1 LTAFAADYSAT
12 GAERFRLGVLW
23 LLAFSGGFVIIEPSP
38 YELMTVATLVVFA
51 YGGMSLRRGHLPL
64 LMLLTLYNVGF
75 AIAVLPV
82 IALDNTANW
91 TAVSCFLAATSLCYA
106 IILSNNTEQRLT
118 TLLNGYTAAAIVVSI
133 IAILAYFRLM
143 PSAETFLFAGRSKA
157 TFKDPNVFG
166 PFLVL
171 PALIAMQRAI
181 LGRFRDVVLGS
192 LRLLVMLVG
201 LLLSFSRG
209 AWGHFAVSA
218 TLMLMMMFVTSRSSK
233 QRMRIVA
240 LATAG
245 AAAATLFVV
254 ALLSIPQI
262 ADLFAER
269 ASLVQSYDAG
279 HTGRFGRHILGFLMI
294 FDHPIG
300 IGPLQFSKFFP
311 EDPHNSFLDA
321 FMAGGWL
328 GGFAYAALV
337 LITVWVGLREVFA
350 AAPWQ
355 RTYIAVYATY
365 LGVVG
370 ESYIIDTNHWRH
382 YFLILGLLWGL
393 MVARRAQSARALHQR
408 QLPSSC
414 LAMTAPLLPRR

>member
-1 LTAFAADYSAT
+1 
-12 GAERFRLGVLW
+12 V
-23 LLAFSGGFVIIEPSP
+23 
-38 YELMTVATLVVFA
+38 
-51 YGGMSLRRGHLPL
+51 
-64 LMLLTLYNVGF
+64 
-75 AIAVLPV
+75 PV
-82 IALDNTANW
+82 IGFESTAAW
-91 TAVSCFLAATSLCYA
+91 TAVSCFLAATSLVYA
-106 IILSNNTEQRLT
+106 LILSDNTEQRLDM
-118 TLLNGYTAAAIVVSI
+118 LLKGYMAAAIVVSI
-133 IAILAYFRLM
+133 IAVLAYFRLM

-171 PALIAMQRAI
+171 PGLIAIQHAV
-181 LGRFRDVVLGS
+181 LGRARDVLLGA
-192 LRLLVMLVG
+192 LTLLLILVG

-209 AWGHFAVSA
+209 AWGHFAVSVV
-218 TLMLMMMFVTSRSSK
+218 LMLGMMFVTSRSS
-233 QRMRIVA
+233 RERVRIITIAVA
-240 LATAG
+240 GTIVMA
-245 AAAATLFVV
+245 LFVV
-254 ALLSIPQI
+254 ALLSIPQV
-262 ADLFAER
+262 ASLFSER
-269 ASLVQSYDAG
+269 ANLVQSYDAG

-337 LITVWVGLREVFA
+337 LVTLAAGLREVFA

-382 YFLILGLLWGL
+382 YFLVLGLIWGL
-393 MVARRAQSARALHQR
+393 MVVRRAHSARVLRTVWPRPAAAL
-408 QLPSSC
+408 
-414 LAMTAPLLPRR
+414 AAPLAPQPCRG